1 MSKET
6 GSQGEWRANLGEA
19 RKILSEIRTTLIISW
34 LMIHSTDNNEE
45 RKTWG
50 KIWGQAV
57 REEVAA
63 TKDLIAPAKFN
74 LGLPLTNSKQE
85 RSVIRRAREISEMC
99 GGTPEE
105 GTEIATRH
113 IRFTK
118 EIQRR
123 LGVGSGT

>member
-1 MSKET
+1 MGKET
-6 GSQGEWRANLGEA
+6 EFQGEWQQNLNEA

-34 LMIHSTDNNEE
+34 LMIHSTDDSKE

-74 LGLPLTNSKQE
+74 LGLPLTNSNQE
-85 RSVIRRAREISEMC
+85 RMVIRRAGEISEMC
-99 GGTPEE
+99 GGTREE
-105 GTEIATRH
+105 GEEIVKRH
-113 IRFTK
+113 IEFTK
-118 EIQRR
+118 KIQRR
-123 LGVGSGT
+123 LGI